1 MPDFQPFEDF
11 LTESRSA
18 TLVQEDLP
26 WNVLVRN
33 DPVNLMNYVVMVFK
47 RVFGYS
53 NERAR
58 KHMLEVH
65 ERGVSC
71 LWTGSRE
78 RAEHYVH
85 TLHQWQIRA
94 ELSQY
99 SGNDDFSKDYCPF

>member
-1 MPDFQPFEDF
+1 MPTFDPFEKHSS
-11 LTESRSA
+11 ESSTA
-18 TLVQEDLP
+18 TLEEQDLP

-47 RVFGYS
+47 KVFGY
-53 NERAR
+53 NTERAR

-71 LWTGSRE
+71 VWTGSRE

-85 TLHQWQIRA
+85 TLHQWQLRA
-94 ELSQY
+94 ELSRQQ
-99 SGNDDFSKDYCPF
+99 GGDGDNEDGK